1 MLETPEAVPAVQPAN
16 SGKTVLYLS
25 RWLPYPASNG
35 VKQRI
40 FNILK
45 RLHGKGWN
53 IHLVCCYE
61 EGEDYQAA
69 APYLGQY
76 CQKVEF
82 FPFKPFRP
90 RSVKALAAFLAPW
103 PRFVIAT
110 YQAEFASIVRRALVS
125 GGIDV
130 VIASEIDMVPYGRMA
145 RKFKIPAIIDDLE
158 VGVIFDKFNK
168 GATFRQRLRRGLTWL
183 KYKGYLKYLAKYFAF
198 ITVVSEQDRTFIAP
212 LVSPTRTVIIPNGAD
227 LINKKFHPY
236 LAEPRKNRLV
246 FNGSLTFN
254 LNYEAIRYFLREIYP
269 LIRQSEPGLEM
280 LLTGRSEGVEMSGLA
295 AANQG
300 NLHNVKFSNYVEDV
314 TPLITES
321 RACVVPL
328 LEGSGTRLKILE
340 CFALGTPVVAT
351 SKGAEGLD
359 VTNGGNILL
368 ADTPQEFAR
377 AVTRLLA
384 EPELARQLAENARD
398 LVENFY
404 DWGPIVERLHLL
416 LLDITTRKVR

>member
-1 MLETPEAVPAVQPAN
+1 
-16 SGKTVLYLS
+16 
-25 RWLPYPASNG
+25 
-35 VKQRI
+35 
-40 FNILK
+40 
-45 RLHGKGWN
+45 
-53 IHLVCCYE
+53 
-61 EGEDYQAA
+61 
-69 APYLGQY
+69 
-76 CQKVEF
+76 
-82 FPFKPFRP
+82 
-90 RSVKALAAFLAPW
+90 
-103 PRFVIAT
+103 
-110 YQAEFASIVRRALVS
+110 
-125 GGIDV
+125 
-130 VIASEIDMVPYGRMA
+130 
-145 RKFKIPAIIDDLE
+145 
-158 VGVIFDKFNK
+158 
-168 GATFRQRLRRGLTWL
+168 
-183 KYKGYLKYLAKYFAF
+183 
-198 ITVVSEQDRTFIAP
+198 
-212 LVSPTRTVIIPNGAD
+212 
-227 LINKKFHPY
+227 
-236 LAEPRKNRLV
+236 
-246 FNGSLTFN
+246 
-254 LNYEAIRYFLREIYP
+254 
-269 LIRQSEPGLEM
+269 
-280 LLTGRSEGVEMSGLA
+280 MSGLA